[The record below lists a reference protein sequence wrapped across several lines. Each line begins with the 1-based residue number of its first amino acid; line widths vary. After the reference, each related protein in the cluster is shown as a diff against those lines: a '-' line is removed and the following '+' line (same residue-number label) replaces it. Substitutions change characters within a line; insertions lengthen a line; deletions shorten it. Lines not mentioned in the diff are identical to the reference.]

1 MKVRPMI
8 GEYEVPGIQR
18 IGTVEGRA
26 LVEVPVPGLEGSY
39 LQDLGSGLTSIVIE
53 GTLAG
58 DEARDAFLESVR
70 AAFAAGEP
78 LDFVADITTAT
89 SIEKVRIA
97 DLDVVEAAA
106 SPDTF
111 RYAIALR
118 QHVEPP
124 PTGPGAD
131 QGFGDLTDIAADM
144 DLEALSIFDALQIPD
159 LLGSVPE
166 LSDPTPPL
174 SGIVDNLRSALA
186 PIDGVSELLSGL
198 FGSPGP

>member
-1 MKVRPMI
+1 MKVKPMI

-111 RYAIALR
+111 RYSIVLR

-131 QGFGDLTDIAADM
+131 QGFGDLTDVMADI
-144 DLEALSIFDALQIPD
+144 DLDALALFDALQIPD

-174 SGIVDNLRSALA
+174 LGVLDGVDAALA
-186 PIDGVSELLSGL
+186 PLAGVAAAIKTL
-198 FGSPGP
+198 FGGPAP